1 MRVLQIAN
9 YRVGVGGISAQVE
22 LFHNHLLAEGIDC
35 KIFTTKGR
43 FLQRVLSPISLMFEG
58 RNYDVFH
65 IHACSYRGFYPAV
78 VGIIIGK
85 LLKKRILL
93 TYHGG
98 DAAVFFEKQI
108 RFVKRFLLKT
118 DTNIVLS
125 GFLAEIFNQYGIPFT
140 VLPNILEYSPQ
151 SFKFRSVIQPHF
163 ISIRSLMPNYNIGCI
178 LKAFQLVKDS
188 LPEAT
193 LTIVGDGVLREE
205 LEQYVVNNAIED
217 VFFTGRVSNSDI
229 PSYLSQADIMLSSPK
244 IDNMPVSVLE
254 GFSAGLLVISS
265 SVGGVPYMISD
276 GETGLL
282 FENDNHVMLAEQMLF
297 ACSHPE
303 LVQEMINNA
312 YKSLGKYR
320 WQSIRTKYIALC
332 QG

>member
-22 LFHNHLLAEGIDC
+22 LFHKHLLAEGIGC
-35 KIFTTKGR
+35 KIFTTQGS
-43 FLQRVLSPISLMFEG
+43 FLQRVLSPLSLMFEG
-58 RNYDVFH
+58 RDYDVFH
-65 IHACSYRGFYPAV
+65 IHACSNRGFYPAV

-98 DAAVFFEKQI
+98 DAAVFFEKRI

-125 GFLAEIFNQYGIPFT
+125 GFLAEVFDQYDIPFT
-140 VLPNILEYSPQ
+140 VLPNIMEYSPQ
-151 SFKFRSVIQPHF
+151 SFKLRSIIQPHF

-178 LKAFQLVKDS
+178 LKAFQIVKES

-193 LTIVGDGVLREE
+193 LTILGDGKSREE
-205 LEQYVVNNAIED
+205 LEQYVFDNAIED
-217 VFFTGRVSNSDI
+217 VLFTGRVSNSDI
-229 PSYLSQADIMLSSPK
+229 PAFLSQADVMVSSPK

-254 GFSAGLLVISS
+254 GFSSGLLVISS
-265 SVGGVPYMISD
+265 NVGGVPYMVSD

-282 FENDNHVMLAEQMLF
+282 FDNDNYEMLAEKMLF
-297 ACSHPE
+297 ACSHTE
-303 LVQEMINNA
+303 LVQEMIINA